1 MQVIK
6 EFLTYSPWWGDLP
19 FSFLGLSLQII
30 NMYFFLSK
38 IEYNY
43 WIELKNIENIEF
55 ILNEGWVKEQKI
67 LKLHSPKSKSSG

>member
-6 EFLTYSPWWGDLP
+6 EFLTYNPWLGDLP

-43 WIELKNIENIEF
+43 WIELKNTENWIYF
-55 ILNEGWVKEQKI
+55 KRGM
-67 LKLHSPKSKSSG
+67 S